1 MPIRFIRSLGLKTLR
16 GKLRLYTLLLT
27 TLPFLLAALFFFLF
41 ERQQVVGTSLGLLV
55 SGLEHEC
62 SVMRFWI
69 NERFEDAW
77 FIAETDEV
85 KRGDAGAMRSLFTA
99 YQGTHRFVSD
109 VVYVSPEGVMATTLL
124 ATPGIYVGDRQYFQE
139 AKAGRASL
147 ASLVQ
152 GRSSGKPICVISAP
166 VTRPDGG
173 FGGTVA
179 VIVQMESLDQWLL
192 EAKVQP
198 GGSVLLCDGDGRI
211 LAPSTAVAAGGGP
224 GRAMI
229 ARDVLGAGDRGAV
242 LRLGDGP
249 ARLAAAVPVGR
260 DGWRLASEVPVSA
273 VLTRYREQ
281 ALWLLLAAATT
292 FMMVAPLVRRLSRN
306 LEEPLVSLA
315 GYARTLRATRY
326 RESCPADFPRDAP
339 TEVGELH
346 DAFCQMAGEMRAHI
360 EEVER
365 ISVEDALTGLYNRRF
380 LFSGGLKLL
389 EASVRAN
396 RPCSCLML
404 DVDHFKNVN
413 DAFGHAAGDRALAHL
428 ARVLAGCVRKSDLAA
443 RYGGEEFAVLLTG
456 ADAAQATALAERI
469 RVSLAERP
477 CPIDGVFVP
486 LTCSIG
492 VAEARQRVEY
502 GESALEDMLARA
514 DKALYAAKGSGRDRV
529 VVDGAG

>member
-1 MPIRFIRSLGLKTLR
+1 MRS
-16 GKLRLYTLLLT
+16 
-27 TLPFLLAALFFFLF
+27 
-41 ERQQVVGTSLGLLV
+41 
-55 SGLEHEC
+55 
-62 SVMRFWI
+62 WI
-69 NERFEDAW
+69 NERFENAW
-77 FIAETDEV
+77 FIAETDVV
-85 KRGDAGAMRSLFTA
+85 KRGDVQAMQSLFAA
-99 YQGTHRFVSD
+99 YHNTHRFVSD
-109 VVYVSPEGVMATTLL
+109 VAYVSPEGAMVAPLL

-147 ASLVQ
+147 TSLAQ
-152 GRSSGKPICVISAP
+152 GRSSGKPICLFTVP

-173 FGGTVA
+173 FGGAVA
-179 VIVQMESLDQWLL
+179 LIVRLESLDQWLL

-198 GGSVLLCDGDGRI
+198 GGGVLLCDGEGRI
-211 LAPSTAVAAGGGP
+211 LAPSSAVAAGGGP
-224 GRAMI
+224 GEAMA
-229 ARDVLGAGDRGAV
+229 ARDVLGAGERGAV
-242 LRLGDGP
+242 LRAGDGP

-260 DGWRLASEVPVSA
+260 DGWRLASEVPVSD

-281 ALWLLLAAATT
+281 TLWLLLAAAAT

-326 RESCPADFPRDAP
+326 RESCPADFPKNAP
-339 TEVGELH
+339 TEIGELH

-360 EEVER
+360 DEVER

-389 EASVRAN
+389 EASLRAN

-404 DVDHFKNVN
+404 DVDYFKNVN

-428 ARVLAGCVRKSDLAA
+428 ARVLARCVRKSDLAA

-456 ADAAQATALAERI
+456 ADSGQATALAERI
-469 RVSLAERP
+469 RASLAERP
-477 CPIDGVFVP
+477 CPVDGIFVP

-492 VAEARQRVEY
+492 VAEARKRVEY

-514 DKALYAAKGSGRDRV
+514 DKALYAAKASGRDRV
-529 VVDGAG
+529 VVDEAGK